1 MLLCISTV
9 RATLADP
16 INKKPE
22 PPKEKRRKAGQ
33 RENPNRE
40 EHEGL
45 AGRVKNFQAPAM
57 LKTTPLD
64 CEIKGNLR
72 VKRRDPWHRANAP
85 PKAVAD
91 PEPVV
96 KTRTKK
102 SQACL
107 DLVRRPV
114 AQPSAEAS

>member
-9 RATLADP
+9 RTTLAGLSK
-16 INKKPE
+16 IKTAQRKT
-22 PPKEKRRKAGQ
+22 PKDGQ
-33 RENPNRE
+33 KERTHRE
-40 EHEGL
+40 EHGNP
-45 AGRVKNFQAPAM
+45 ASSVKNFQAPAM

-72 VKRRDPWHRANAP
+72 EERRDPWHRANAP

-96 KTRTKK
+96 KTRTEIAGV
-102 SQACL
+102 S
-107 DLVRRPV
+107 
-114 AQPSAEAS
+114 